1 MSRIALEDQ
10 ALGTL
15 LGLAAGD
22 AMGMPTQMLSR
33 SRVLSL
39 FPELCWFQDGPQEN
53 PISVGL
59 PAGRITDDTEQALMV
74 ANLLVAGH
82 GSFDGRTFAEQL
94 ANWARIAER
103 DGSEQ
108 LGPSSRRA
116 LDNILQGM
124 SIESAGRWGATNG
137 AAMRIAPVGIA
148 CRAESEVDL
157 VNLVTEVAQVTHNT
171 GLAISGASAVASF
184 IAATL
189 DGAHVEESLNFAIRA
204 AKFGAQRGYYAPGPS
219 LAARIEWAVDFCRL
233 PDDDAFLDILD
244 TLVGTGVATEQS
256 VPAAFALIMRW
267 PMNPWRVITEAA
279 RLGGDCDT
287 IGAIA
292 GAMAGAQTGIGAFP
306 SNVLETIEQV
316 NHLSLASLAQQLL
329 QLRRG
334 RERG

>member
-1 MSRIALEDQ
+1 M
-10 ALGTL
+10 

-33 SRVLSL
+33 SQVLRL
-39 FPELCWFQDGPQEN
+39 FPQLSWFQEAPPEN
-53 PISVGL
+53 PISAGL

-74 ANLLVAGH
+74 AKLLVTGK

-94 ANWARIAER
+94 TNWAQIVEQ
-103 DGSEQ
+103 GGNEQ

-116 LDNILQGM
+116 LDNILRG
-124 SIESAGRWGATNG
+124 IPLESAGRWGTTNG

-148 CRAESEVDL
+148 CCAKPAENL
-157 VNLVTEVAQVTHNT
+157 VNLVTDVAQVTHNT

-189 DGAHVEESLNFAIRA
+189 DGEHLQESIRIALAA
-204 AKFGAQRGYYAPGPS
+204 AKLGSERGYYAPGPS
-219 LAARIEWAVDFCRL
+219 LADRIEWALNFCTL
-233 PDDDAFLDILD
+233 ADDDVFLDILD
-244 TLVGTGVATEQS
+244 RLVGTGVATEQS
-256 VPAAFALIMRW
+256 VPTAFALVVRW
-267 PMNPWRVITEAA
+267 PTNPWRVITEAA
-279 RLGGDCDT
+279 RLGGDSDT

-292 GAMAGAQTGIGAFP
+292 GAMAGAQTGIDAFP

-329 QLRRG
+329 ELRHG